1 MSENAQFKLYIQ
13 DYFEKVINDRIPDQ
27 GCDGD
32 EELAERKE
40 IAQITCAY
48 ENSELINL
56 LKERG
61 KVIGSEKWD
70 KLDKINEKITD
81 KIHNGKILDDA

>member
-1 MSENAQFKLYIQ
+1 
-13 DYFEKVINDRIPDQ
+13 
-27 GCDGD
+27 
-32 EELAERKE
+32 
-40 IAQITCAY
+40 
-48 ENSELINL
+48 LINL